1 MRPLVL
7 TFKIC
12 EDINGEPTNLELE
25 ESIQKYVF
33 EDIIMVKLKEEDDEF
48 KNIRDII
55 LEHYS

>member
-1 MRPLVL
+1 M
-7 TFKIC
+7 KIC

-33 EDIIMVKLKEEDDEF
+33 EDIIMVKLKKEDDEF